1 MPVED
6 HSRAAGHV
14 DMTEG
19 TERATVRRIVE
30 MDVGALAVLSGAIT
44 GLTGAVAYFLL
55 PVVTSEYVNNAGGR
69 DAFEI
74 TLVIFD
80 FFLGQSLLYHG
91 GVLVLVPFVTTAV
104 ALSLARRGGNGGR
117 STDVAVIT
125 MVAIVPFVTVWLGAT
140 VAWVAIASQHWA
152 TALFGIVIAFG
163 VAAGLSMGVAIVT
176 GVSALGGYALV
187 NRVGPRPPE

>member
-1 MPVED
+1 
-6 HSRAAGHV
+6 
-14 DMTEG
+14 MTEG

-30 MDVGALAVLSGAIT
+30 IDPGALAVLSGAIT

-55 PVVTSEYVNNAGGR
+55 PLVTSEYVINAGGR

-74 TLVIFD
+74 TLVIID

-125 MVAIVPFVTVWLGAT
+125 MVAIVPFVTVWLGAII
-140 VAWVAIASQHWA
+140 AWVAIASQHWA

-163 VAAGLSMGVAIVT
+163 VATGLSICVAIVM
-176 GVSALGGYALV
+176 GVSALGAYALV
-187 NRVGPRPPE
+187 KRVGPQPSD